1 MFIFVIREKE
11 VLISM
16 IRDSLFFLFVNRAT
30 DLPCTTLYSIVWY
43 ILISDIIC
51 HRVINNDIMK
61 IYIIMIQY
69 SAIPW
74 QQIKA
79 NCNQMSQ
86 FTTTLGTITI
96 ISYDNDV
103 LTFDIHYVTDIH
115 DSLMLSQGLTAEYP
129 AT

>member
-1 MFIFVIREKE
+1 
-11 VLISM
+11 
-16 IRDSLFFLFVNRAT
+16 
-30 DLPCTTLYSIVWY
+30 
-43 ILISDIIC
+43 
-51 HRVINNDIMK
+51 
-61 IYIIMIQY
+61 MIQY
-69 SAIPW
+69 SAVPW

-115 DSLMLSQGLTAEYP
+115 AGLLVGRGKKSQISRDF
-129 AT
+129 